1 MKQIREKIKQYYQKQ
16 QAEKI
21 GRLRSEFL
29 PEAMEIVEKPISP
42 AGHFVVIVTAVL
54 VIFFLV
60 WSVVGKM
67 DEVVTARGKV
77 VTVNG
82 IQNVQTINGGMIE
95 KICVEEGQ
103 QVKAGEVLVYLD
115 SSVQEITLQNTSQ
128 SLELLKLENYLLEQ
142 LAEGK
147 DISGCLQN
155 GNLQIKT
162 DNKDNLQAES
172 SVEEINAS
180 ISLETEGK
188 EQQQIFQYVSAIEKE
203 YETQKAELDK
213 SLQQALAQVEI
224 EQKALDALAEDGT
237 YLNKQKEEK
246 ESAKTQATV
255 EEINLEK
262 IKLSITYKEEELKD
276 YEKLYEAGAIALAE
290 VEQCRQEL
298 ELLKKDYEI
307 QSAGVTQTEQQN
319 TMEDYGVE
327 HEIETVKHQYD
338 SQKSAVDRAEKNYEQ
353 IKKSQESL
361 LADYK
366 GKLSTLIRENENNIL
381 ALEANQEIQNVSVG
395 EQVLVSPVDGVVK
408 TLEVN
413 TIGGV
418 LTAGQL
424 VATIVPKDAQ
434 MIAEVEILNQDIG
447 CIQTGQETAIKLDA
461 YNFQD
466 YGKLEGVMVSISPDA
481 IWDEQKGWIYQGK
494 VSINLDKFKQRNP
507 GLEMTVGMEGTVE
520 VKVDER
526 RILDFFLEPIVEHFD
541 GSLKV
546 R

>member
-246 ESAKTQATV
+246 ESTQTQATA
-255 EEINLEK
+255 EEINMEK
-262 IKLSITYKEEELKD
+262 IKLSIIYKEKELKD

-290 VEQCRQEL
+290 VEQYRQEL

-381 ALEANQEIQNVSVG
+381 TLEANQEIQNVSVG

-434 MIAEVEILNQDIG
+434 MIAEVE
-447 CIQTGQETAIKLDA
+447 
-461 YNFQD
+461 
-466 YGKLEGVMVSISPDA
+466 M
-481 IWDEQKGWIYQGK
+481 
-494 VSINLDKFKQRNP
+494 
-507 GLEMTVGMEGTVE
+507 
-520 VKVDER
+520 
-526 RILDFFLEPIVEHFD
+526 
-541 GSLKV
+541 
-546 R
+546 